1 MTSMH
6 TLPDL
11 NDTELAVLK
20 ALWRERRL
28 SARELHE
35 RLGAAQGWAA
45 STTRTTLDRMAAK
58 GLLRKQP
65 FHGLNL
71 YEPAVSRPAALARRV
86 RDFAGRVLEIDWPPV
101 VSLFAES
108 EALSAEEVDELER
121 LLAAS
126 EVAGDVDGDV
136 DGDADGEDDV
146 DGEDGE
152 PKVGEA

>member
-1 MTSMH
+1 MTNQAA
-6 TLPDL
+6 LPDL

-35 RLGAAQGWAA
+35 RVGETHGWAA

-58 GLLRKQP
+58 GLLEKRP

-71 YEPAVSRPAALARRV
+71 YEPTVSRPAALARRV
-86 RDFAGRVLEIDWPPV
+86 RDFAGQVLEIDWPPV

-121 LLAAS
+121 LL
-126 EVAGDVDGDV
+126 VAT
-136 DGDADGEDDV
+136 DGE
-146 DGEDGE
+146 GEGGDRAGQ
-152 PKVGEA
+152 EAEES

>member
-1 MTSMH
+1 MTNR
-6 TLPDL
+6 TPLPDL

-20 ALWRERRL
+20 ALWRESRL

-35 RLGAAQGWAA
+35 RVGDAQGWAA

-58 GLLRKQP
+58 GLLAKRP

-71 YEPAVSRPAALARRV
+71 YESAVSRPAALARRV
-86 RDFAGRVLEIDWPPV
+86 RDFAGQVLEIDWPPV

-121 LLAAS
+121 LLEETDGTAAARA
-126 EVAGDVDGDV
+126 EQE
-136 DGDADGEDDV
+136 ADR
-146 DGEDGE
+146 
-152 PKVGEA
+152 A